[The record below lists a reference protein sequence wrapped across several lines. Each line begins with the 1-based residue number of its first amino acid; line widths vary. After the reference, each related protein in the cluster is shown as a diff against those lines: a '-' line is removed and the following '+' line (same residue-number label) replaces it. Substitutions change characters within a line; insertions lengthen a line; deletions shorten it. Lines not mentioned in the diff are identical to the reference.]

1 MRSLW
6 AWVFLTAVWAVA
18 VGAVLAIDEAWWTTR
33 RGRR

>member
-1 MRSLW
+1 MTSLW

-18 VGAVLAIDEAWWTTR
+18 VGAVLAVDEAWWAK